1 MEYHININEIMV
13 GFEIIILAFY
23 WIFYTL
29 RRGSLMI
36 EHETKDIIM
45 IMRIL
50 IKVNNIY
57 SGKGGNR

>member
-1 MEYHININEIMV
+1 MV

-29 RRGSLMI
+29 RPGSLMI

-50 IKVNNIY
+50 IKVYNIY